1 MSKSILIVDDSS
13 TVLMSVDAM
22 LSKLGFQVEK
32 AKDGVEAETRLK
44 GGLKVNLIITD
55 INMPRMDGIELI
67 SKIRAIASYR
77 FTPILVLTT
86 EQAKRN
92 EARAKGATGYL
103 VKPVTGDQ
111 LKAVIQQVLPGSI
124 S

>member
-55 INMPRMDGIELI
+55 IN
-67 SKIRAIASYR
+67 
-77 FTPILVLTT
+77 
-86 EQAKRN
+86 
-92 EARAKGATGYL
+92 
-103 VKPVTGDQ
+103 
-111 LKAVIQQVLPGSI
+111 
-124 S
+124 

>member
-67 SKIRAIASYR
+67 SKFVRLLHIALPQFSAHYR
-77 FTPILVLTT
+77 TRTSQT
-86 EQAKRN
+86 Q
-92 EARAKGATGYL
+92 
-103 VKPVTGDQ
+103 
-111 LKAVIQQVLPGSI
+111 
-124 S
+124 